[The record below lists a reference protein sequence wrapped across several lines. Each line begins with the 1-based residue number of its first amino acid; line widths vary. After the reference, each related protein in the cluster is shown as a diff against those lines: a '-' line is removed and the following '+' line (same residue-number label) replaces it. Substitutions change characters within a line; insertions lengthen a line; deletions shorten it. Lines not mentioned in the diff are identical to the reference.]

1 MLGYALGCIRLT
13 YDDFC
18 RLLPEE
24 FEEICKAY
32 SAQSE
37 AEDKGEWERMRL
49 LAAITVQPHV
59 KGKVNPQKLLPLP
72 WEKSLAKPGQ
82 KQVSREES
90 KARFEALV
98 KRTKGQNDS

>member
-72 WEKSLAKPGQ
+72 WEKMQTPKREV
-82 KQVSREES
+82 VSKEDS

-98 KRTKGQNDS
+98 KRLESQQ

>member
-1 MLGYALGCIRLT
+1 MGYALGCIRLT

-72 WEKSLAKPGQ
+72 WEKMQTPKREA
-82 KQVSREES
+82 VSKEES

-98 KRTKGQNDS
+98 KRLESQQ